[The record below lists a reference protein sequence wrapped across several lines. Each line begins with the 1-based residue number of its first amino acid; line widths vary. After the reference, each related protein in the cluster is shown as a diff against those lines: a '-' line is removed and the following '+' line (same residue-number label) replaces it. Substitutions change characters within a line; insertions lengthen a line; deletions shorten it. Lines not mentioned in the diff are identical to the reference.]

1 MYVLKR
7 GTHSHVRSPNN
18 DGLFVLSSLAI
29 CHPCFAS
36 FLLKKRC
43 TGSSNSPCIK
53 IGLVIAQPMPYS
65 SALELVAPNVKDVCV
80 YMCATV
86 GTAHENVHEHVWNE
100 LSTNN
105 GRWTS

>member
-1 MYVLKR
+1 
-7 GTHSHVRSPNN
+7 
-18 DGLFVLSSLAI
+18 LAI

-86 GTAHENVHEHVWNE
+86 GTAHENAHGNVWSDGAIRVERWKNGRAE
-100 LSTNN
+100 LSSEFSVIRIHNPN
-105 GRWTS
+105 S